1 MYIVIFGANK
11 LSTHIASILSQESHG
26 VFMVDSNQ
34 TMLDK
39 VTSELDISTMLDSA
53 GSWEILDKLK
63 EVKPDALLALSENE
77 EKNLTICK
85 IAKSLNYPTT
95 IALLHNETYV
105 HASKL
110 NFNEIFSVDHFIC
123 PSLLVSQEIFK
134 YIVTPRSSGAE
145 NFAHGAIHMHTMKVP
160 ENWDKQNTHLSGL
173 NFPEGLMLGLIRRSS
188 GEEKLSFDRKVI
200 FPHGRDYL
208 LPSDEVTF
216 IGKPNAINSLN
227 DFFQI
232 PFEPVNSVA
241 LIGGSVIAIN
251 LAKVLTKRGI
261 KTTIIEKNAQ
271 KCEELSNILPH
282 STILNED
289 GCNSRFM
296 LMEQIGRMDVIVA
309 CTSHDEINI
318 LASSI
323 GKNLG
328 CEKSVATISEAN
340 FCNILEQV
348 HLDYYISPREAMT
361 NRILSILQKQK
372 IIAVASLYENRAK
385 IMELKVS
392 QSSSLSG
399 IPIFEL
405 GNYLPNDFLFAAIQN
420 RGRITIADGNKVL
433 CPGDTVIIVTH
444 PRHYNALQ
452 RLF

>member
-26 VFMVDSNQ
+26 VFMIDSDQ
-34 TMLDK
+34 SMLDK
-39 VTSELDISTMLDSA
+39 VNSELDISTMLDTK
-53 GSWEILDKLK
+53 GSWEILDKLR
-63 EVKPDALLALSENE
+63 EVKPDAILALCESE
-77 EKNLTICK
+77 EKNLTLCK

-105 HASKL
+105 HASKI

-123 PSLLVSQEIFK
+123 PALLVAQEIFK

-145 NFAHGAIHMHTMKVP
+145 NFAHGAIHMHTMQVP
-160 ENWDKQNTHLSGL
+160 ETWTRSNQHLSDL
-173 NFPEGLMLGLIRRSS
+173 KFPEGLMVGLIRRFK
-188 GEEKLSFDRKVI
+188 GEEISYDRKVI
-200 FPHGRDYL
+200 FPHGRDHL

-216 IGKPNAINSLN
+216 IGKPDAINSLN
-227 DFFQI
+227 DFFEV
-232 PFEPVNSVA
+232 PFQPINSVV
-241 LIGGSVIAIN
+241 LIGGSVTAVN
-251 LAKVLTKRGI
+251 LARLLIKRGI
-261 KTTIIEKNAQ
+261 QTTIIEKNMK
-271 KCEELSNILPH
+271 KCEELSNLLP
-282 STILNED
+282 SVTVLNED

-296 LMEQIGRMDVIVA
+296 LMEQIGRMDAIVA
-309 CTSHDEINI
+309 CTYHDEINI

-328 CEKSVATISEAN
+328 CEKSIATITEAN
-340 FCNILEQV
+340 FSNILEQI
-348 HLDYYISPREAMT
+348 HLDHYVSPREAMT

-372 IIAVASLYENRAK
+372 IVAVSSLYENRAK
-385 IMELKVS
+385 IMELRVS
-392 QSSSLSG
+392 HNSPLSG

-420 RGRITIADGNKVL
+420 RGRIMIADGNKVL